1 MQPSKTK
8 LSGST
13 GSFGTSRRDCIAIV
27 AIPDTTNE
35 TKVHELTETATSIS
49 ITHESVEACHRLF
62 FEQNDKIIVKFSR
75 RKNAEK
81 VLLKKIQLRASVFAV
96 LILKLVKPLWKKV
109 FAATISS
116 YKVNTNL

>member
-1 MQPSKTK
+1 MKLLMQPSKTK

-13 GSFGTSRRDCIAIV
+13 GSFATSRRECIAIV

-81 VLLKKIQLRASVFAV
+81 VLLKKKTTKGFSLRSIDIEIGKTFMKES
-96 LILKLVKPLWKKV
+96 LCCY
-109 FAATISS
+109 
-116 YKVNTNL
+116 YKFL